1 MAKKKQTPSGI
12 PGEPQRT
19 KHLSD
24 EACKAAAAKISLE
37 RRSYEV
43 DFVRYAQANFQ
54 AGYPGSFI
62 PIWPADYDLCVEKIN
77 RLYHPEE
84 ATIIIENLTA

>member
-1 MAKKKQTPSGI
+1 MARKTAQTE

-19 KHLSD
+19 KHLNAD
-24 EACKAAAAKISLE
+24 QCKVAAAKISVE
-37 RRSYEV
+37 RRSYEADV
-43 DFVRYAQANFQ
+43 ARYAQAQFHSD
-54 AGYPGSFI
+54 PFLGSFL

-84 ATIIIENLTA
+84 AELIIAGLTA